1 MHTDLQVSA
10 ARSVDRVPEVGGVA
24 DHGAV
29 DLDPGPV
36 VAQARLL
43 LGLTERE
50 ALADLNKNNMFYLTI
65 LNTTLFY
72 RQSLIEVSSYLH
84 EYVVA
89 GHVEDCR

>member
-10 ARSVDRVPEVGGVA
+10 ARSVDRMPEVCGVA

-50 ALADLNKNNMFYLTI
+50 ALADLKRIICSTSRYR
-65 LNTTLFY
+65 TLRDDFIVN
-72 RQSLIEVSSYLH
+72 L
-84 EYVVA
+84 
-89 GHVEDCR
+89 

>member
-24 DHGAV
+24 DHGPV

-43 LGLTERE
+43 LGLAERE
-50 ALADLNKNNMFYLTI
+50 ALADLQKNHVQPQDTEHCMMILSSHLT
-65 LNTTLFY
+65 Y
-72 RQSLIEVSSYLH
+72 KV
-84 EYVVA
+84 
-89 GHVEDCR
+89 